1 MASSVLQKFDLAA
14 AQVPS
19 FSSLLPSGALVNLC
33 GSNLAGVSWVDE
45 AHVVTCCYSQQKL
58 PTPFRKDPA
67 LARNGSA
74 SLTGSFIKTSA
85 FLTSRAILD
94 QWKDLC

>member
-1 MASSVLQKFDLAA
+1 MASSVLQKFDLAS

-19 FSSLLPSGALVNLC
+19 FSSLLPSGSLVNLG
-33 GSNLAGVSWVDE
+33 GSNFAGVSWVDA
-45 AHVVTCCYSQQKL
+45 AHMIPCFYSLQKL

-74 SLTGSFIKTSA
+74 PCLV
-85 FLTSRAILD
+85 L
-94 QWKDLC
+94 